1 MAPAE
6 LTTIT
11 VSPTSTPPSHPAP
24 QHPNNNNDEVPLGTI
39 VGGVAG
45 GVCLAI
51 IAMLVW
57 KIWRRSM
64 KRTRTREQETV
75 CITRRNTLRNKR
87 ASAKLQSQSPV
98 LYTPAA
104 AKVKWAASEKDTP
117 MPPSYKVVEKPKVEG
132 SAKPGLT
139 VSTTKHKEKDNESPG
154 GSPTTPSRP
163 KPLRSAKSAGQGVKQ
178 ASRRPADLT
187 PDVKLPIPPPP
198 TSPPLRAPRHK
209 PSTASSRSYYS
220 LESGEEYPN
229 SRPARLHSVLSALG
243 NLSDVRT
250 SIHGG
255 NRASVSSSMWSFFSR
270 NSRVARTVGSSRYS
284 QATSNSVYSQPEE
297 PIVGV
302 AH

>member
-1 MAPAE
+1 MPPTDRP
-6 LTTIT
+6 TTEPGPT
-11 VSPTSTPPSHPAP
+11 NPTSNAAFQPPS
-24 QHPNNNNDEVPLGTI
+24 NDDEVPLGAI

-64 KRTRTREQETV
+64 KRTRIEEQETV

-87 ASAKLQSQSPV
+87 APAKLQSQSPM

-117 MPPSYKVVEKPKVEG
+117 MPADCNLVEKKPKVEA
-132 SAKPGLT
+132 SVKPGLT
-139 VSTTKHKEKDNESPG
+139 VSTTKSKEKDNEPPG

-163 KPLRSAKSAGQGVKQ
+163 KPLRSTKSAGQEAKR

-209 PSTASSRSYYS
+209 PSTVSSRSYYS

-250 SIHGG
+250 SVHGG

-270 NSRVARTVGSSRYS
+270 NSRAARTVASSRYS
-284 QATSNSVYSQPEE
+284 QATSNSVYSQPED

-302 AH
+302 AY